1 MQRAALKRLNLRHAL
16 ERGPLGALA
25 APETGF
31 VWDAACG
38 VWERLSLP
46 DKVAL
51 YMAGWPFS
59 KRRWL
64 VLVTYSQGGRVEY
77 GPVSTNWYGFGEHTR
92 RSLTIVGLG
101 YQIDTDGWCVMDDY
115 QQLGKL
121 FALLRRNGGLAPDGA
136 RHSRSA
142 DRWRATL
149 VRLM

>member
-1 MQRAALKRLNLRHAL
+1 MQRAARNRLGLRHAL

-77 GPVSTNWYGFGEHTR
+77 GPVSTNRYGFAEHTR

-101 YQIDTDGWCVMDDY
+101 HRIDTDGWYATDDY
-115 QQLGKL
+115 KQLGKL
-121 FALLRRNGGLAPDGA
+121 FALLRWHGGLAPNEATD
-136 RHSRSA
+136 SRSV